1 MSSHSE
7 KFIHV
12 DKTYFL
18 LTAYTGGLF
27 VTEKKNHTL
36 NYIKQIRKYYPN
48 SYIVLVDSIPNE
60 EIGNVCDL
68 YVCELLNNNIPHGQG
83 DLDKIKIGLNIL
95 KGLGATYVIR
105 SAYDYWINDDIF
117 NRSQDWIQLIN
128 NGYKIV
134 SSHWRGTL
142 ADPPWTDTIASGHG
156 CYNIEA
162 ALNLYN
168 LDKLDPTMDILE
180 YQLYQQLINLFQPHE
195 YFIYETCFDMFN
207 SHTYDI
213 FNFAGTSLH
222 QERLNSTL

>member
-1 MSSHSE
+1 MSLHSE

-18 LTAYTGGLF
+18 LTAYTGGSF
-27 VTEKKNHTL
+27 INEKKNHTL

-142 ADPPWTDTIASGHG
+142 ADPPWIDTISSGYG

-168 LDKLDPTMDILE
+168 LDKLDPNMDMLE
-180 YQLYQQLINLFQPHE
+180 CQLYQRLINLFQSHE

-213 FNFAGTSLH
+213 FNFAGTIVH
-222 QERLNSTL
+222 QERLNNTL

>member
-1 MSSHSE
+1 MSLHLE

-18 LTAYTGGLF
+18 LTAYTGGSF
-27 VTEKKNHTL
+27 VNEKKNHTL

-60 EIGNVCDL
+60 EISNVCDL

-95 KGLGATYVIR
+95 KGLGATNVIR
-105 SAYDYWINDDIF
+105 SAYDYWMDDNIF
-117 NRSQDWIQLIN
+117 NRSQEWIQLLD
-128 NGYKIV
+128 NGCKII
-134 SSHWRGTL
+134 SSHWRGTSN
-142 ADPPWTDTIASGHG
+142 DPLWDNTISSGYG
-156 CYNIEA
+156 CYNVEA
-162 ALNLYN
+162 ALNLFN
-168 LDKLDPTMDILE
+168 FDKIDPVIHFLE
-180 YQLYQQLINLFQPHE
+180 VQLHQRLTNMYQPHE

-213 FNFAGTSLH
+213 FNFAGTIVH